1 MREIEVK
8 AKITDKE
15 ILLKKLESLG
25 CTFGE
30 NKYQIDKVYFP
41 NNIKFTGGNIV
52 GQNIL
57 RIRTETKGSE
67 TKSLFA
73 LKYSPTQALDKIE
86 KEFEISDPIQMHES
100 IIMLG
105 YYLFVEVKKN
115 RMIGKYKDYEI
126 CIDEVENLG
135 SFIEVEKLVEEN
147 VESEAIFKELY
158 EFLISLN
165 VDPKQNVSQGYDIQL
180 GNLKNKNA

>member
-8 AKITDKE
+8 AKIIDKE
-15 ILLKKLESLG
+15 ILLKKLADLG

-30 NKYQIDKVYFP
+30 SKTQIDKVYFP
-41 NNIKFTGGNIV
+41 NNIKFTGENIV

-57 RIRTETKGSE
+57 RIRTEIKNGI

-73 LKYSPTQALDKIE
+73 LKYSPTQKLDKIE

-115 RMIGKYKDYEI
+115 RITGKYGDYEI
-126 CIDEVENLG
+126 CIDAVEDLG
-135 SFIEVEKLVEEN
+135 SFIEVEKLVEEDID
-147 VESEAIFKELY
+147 SMQIFKELY
-158 EFLISLN
+158 EFLITLN
-165 VDPKQNVSQGYDIQL
+165 VDPKENVSQGYDILL
-180 GNLKNKNA
+180 GNLKNK

>member
-15 ILLKKLESLG
+15 TLMKKLVDLG
-25 CTFGE
+25 CTFDIS
-30 NKYQIDKVYFP
+30 KYQIDKVYFP

-57 RIRTETKGSE
+57 RIRTETIGDK

-100 IIMLG
+100 ILMLG

-115 RMIGKYKDYEI
+115 RIVGKYKDYEI
-126 CIDEVENLG
+126 CIDEVEDLG

-147 VESEAIFKELY
+147 IDSVQIFQELY
-158 EFLISLN
+158 EFLEGLN
-165 VDPKQNVSQGYDIQL
+165 VDPKQNVSQGYDILL
-180 GNLKNKNA
+180 GNLKNKL